1 MVKPQHTCNRIENE
15 LFDGSGHGSMKRI
28 SFDIEDNIV
37 ELLNFRPTLNILLV
51 ILTLL
56 VDIDFLKRIRK
67 T

>member
-1 MVKPQHTCNRIENE
+1 MVKPQHTRNRIENE
-15 LFDGSGHGSMKRI
+15 LSDCAGHNSMKRI

-56 VDIDFLKRIRK
+56 VGIELLKRIRK

>member
-15 LFDGSGHGSMKRI
+15 LFDCRGHGSMKRI

-51 ILTLL
+51 ILTL
-56 VDIDFLKRIRK
+56 VVGIEFLKRKRK